1 MFRLRERRQRRH
13 LRDGARKHDLPEAL
27 KYVAKK
33 YGIEVAERE
42 LTPEEERRND
52 DRESMMVVSSYAA
65 EYFAKTLHETP
76 EGQNIGIAYFRERGF
91 SDATILAFGLGYC
104 PAAVTPSHGRRSK
117 RATKRSSSPPPD

>member
-1 MFRLRERRQRRH
+1 M
-13 LRDGARKHDLPEAL
+13 
-27 KYVAKK
+27 

-91 SDATILAFGLGYC
+91 F
-104 PAAVTPSHGRRSK
+104 RRYDPCL
-117 RATKRSSSPPPD
+117 RTRLLPRRR